1 MLGGKWVNIFED
13 ARHSSVLYIYK
24 YFVVWPVVL
33 FQRLAHPFVDPRL
46 SKNMKASITSLVFKN
61 AKKLGKAEA
70 RKKKLRKAWNKISKT
85 TTFFL

>member
-1 MLGGKWVNIFED
+1 VGDTLAGWKVGGGSIFLED
-13 ARHSSVLYIYK
+13 ARHSSVIYIWK
-24 YFVVWPVVL
+24 YFVVWPVLL

-70 RKKKLRKAWNKISKT
+70 RKKKLRR
-85 TTFFL
+85 